1 MGPGNKPNILQLI
14 AGAEPLGAMRRA
26 YDSAGRTVLLRDMVG
41 GALSVYAAALIAR
54 TGGTHVFVAED
65 RDAAAYLLN
74 DFYALLDEK
83 QVYFFPGSY
92 KRSIVYGTEDAQG
105 VVQRTAALSALR
117 REMAAGEYRI
127 ICTYPEALAER
138 VTDPDS
144 MRRETVRVKV
154 GDRLAIGELEE
165 LLADSGFTKVD
176 FVYEPGQYSLRGGIF
191 DVFSFS
197 ESKPYRL
204 DFFGEEVDSIRRFE
218 ISSQLSAD
226 RLNEVEIVPNLNGFA
241 GDRISLLAFAGE
253 ATYWF
258 FDPDYVLRRVNDLRR
273 KVLGEMEEPAEIDTH
288 LVSRK
293 VLLQD
298 MAGMR
303 LFELRDSLKE
313 RPADATVA
321 FRMAPQPKFNKNF
334 ELLADDIISNGQR
347 GYKTY
352 ILSEN
357 RAQLERLENIF
368 YQSGRKEAQINPLPI
383 TLHEGFVDHDLK
395 LCFYTDH
402 QIFDRYQRYRINGE
416 IKRDEQMT
424 VAELNQLRM
433 GDYVVHIDH
442 GVGRFGGLVKINE
455 NGRTHEAIKLV
466 YRDGDVLFVNV
477 HSLHRI
483 SRYKSGDGEPP
494 KVYKLGSGAWQK
506 LKAATKKAVKDIS
519 RELIAL
525 YAKRKASQGFAFSAD
540 GYLQHELE
548 ASFRYEETPD
558 QQAAIEAV
566 KRDMESA
573 EPMDR
578 LVCGDVGFGKT
589 EVAIRAAFKA
599 ACDGKQTAV
608 LVPTTILALQ
618 HYRSFM
624 ERLRDFP
631 VKIEYLN
638 RTKSARETKQILA
651 DLEAGRIDILIGT
664 HKMLGKNV
672 RFHDLGLLV
681 IDEEQKFGVAAKE
694 KLTQLSVNVDTLTL
708 TATPIPRTLQF
719 SLMGSRDLSVISTPP
734 PNRQPIVTESH
745 VFSEEIVRDAVEAE
759 LARGGQVYFVHNRVE
774 DLQTVAGLITRVC
787 PKARVGVG
795 HGKMPAEQLERLVM
809 DFIYGEFDVLVSTT
823 IVENGIDIPNANT
836 IIVDGAQNYGLSD
849 LHQLRGRVG
858 RSDRKAYCYLLS
870 PPDELLGSDARRR
883 LRAIEEFS
891 DLGSGFNIAMQ
902 DLDIR
907 GAGNLLGAEQSGF
920 IADIGFETYQKIMR
934 EAVAELRAEG
944 LDVAGLSDREQEVV
958 EQLRYVEDAAVE
970 VDVEAELPDSYVS
983 QTAEKLRL
991 YRELDAM
998 RSEEE
1003 LQRFEQRLVDRF
1015 GALPQAA
1022 RELLDVVRL
1031 RWEAVRLGM
1040 ERVKVKNGLM
1050 IVHFVGDAASP
1061 FYKSEVFS
1069 ELLRRVTR
1077 RPDKFVLKQ
1086 HNNRLAMTVRGVTDI
1101 AGAWKILKSL
1111 YKEQDA

>member
-241 GDRISLLAFAGE
+241 GDRISLPAFAGE
-253 ATYWF
+253 VIYWF

-402 QIFDRYQRYRINGE
+402 QIFDRYQ
-416 IKRDEQMT
+416 
-424 VAELNQLRM
+424 
-433 GDYVVHIDH
+433 
-442 GVGRFGGLVKINE
+442 
-455 NGRTHEAIKLV
+455 
-466 YRDGDVLFVNV
+466 
-477 HSLHRI
+477 S
-483 SRYKSGDGEPP
+483 
-494 KVYKLGSGAWQK
+494 
-506 LKAATKKAVKDIS
+506 
-519 RELIAL
+519 
-525 YAKRKASQGFAFSAD
+525 
-540 GYLQHELE
+540 
-548 ASFRYEETPD
+548 
-558 QQAAIEAV
+558 
-566 KRDMESA
+566 
-573 EPMDR
+573 
-578 LVCGDVGFGKT
+578 
-589 EVAIRAAFKA
+589 
-599 ACDGKQTAV
+599 
-608 LVPTTILALQ
+608 
-618 HYRSFM
+618 
-624 ERLRDFP
+624 
-631 VKIEYLN
+631 
-638 RTKSARETKQILA
+638 
-651 DLEAGRIDILIGT
+651 
-664 HKMLGKNV
+664 
-672 RFHDLGLLV
+672 
-681 IDEEQKFGVAAKE
+681 
-694 KLTQLSVNVDTLTL
+694 
-708 TATPIPRTLQF
+708 
-719 SLMGSRDLSVISTPP
+719 
-734 PNRQPIVTESH
+734 
-745 VFSEEIVRDAVEAE
+745 
-759 LARGGQVYFVHNRVE
+759 
-774 DLQTVAGLITRVC
+774 
-787 PKARVGVG
+787 
-795 HGKMPAEQLERLVM
+795 
-809 DFIYGEFDVLVSTT
+809 
-823 IVENGIDIPNANT
+823 
-836 IIVDGAQNYGLSD
+836 
-849 LHQLRGRVG
+849 
-858 RSDRKAYCYLLS
+858 
-870 PPDELLGSDARRR
+870 
-883 LRAIEEFS
+883 
-891 DLGSGFNIAMQ
+891 
-902 DLDIR
+902 
-907 GAGNLLGAEQSGF
+907 
-920 IADIGFETYQKIMR
+920 
-934 EAVAELRAEG
+934 
-944 LDVAGLSDREQEVV
+944 
-958 EQLRYVEDAAVE
+958 
-970 VDVEAELPDSYVS
+970 
-983 QTAEKLRL
+983 
-991 YRELDAM
+991 
-998 RSEEE
+998 
-1003 LQRFEQRLVDRF
+1003 
-1015 GALPQAA
+1015 
-1022 RELLDVVRL
+1022 
-1031 RWEAVRLGM
+1031 
-1040 ERVKVKNGLM
+1040 
-1050 IVHFVGDAASP
+1050 
-1061 FYKSEVFS
+1061 
-1069 ELLRRVTR
+1069 
-1077 RPDKFVLKQ
+1077 
-1086 HNNRLAMTVRGVTDI
+1086 
-1101 AGAWKILKSL
+1101 
-1111 YKEQDA
+1111 

>member
-357 RAQLERLENIF
+357 PHLTNSQWGWPID
-368 YQSGRKEAQINPLPI
+368 PLGLRI
-383 TLHEGFVDHDLK
+383 TLNTL
-395 LCFYTDH
+395 Y
-402 QIFDRYQRYRINGE
+402 DRYQ
-416 IKRDEQMT
+416 KP
-424 VAELNQLRM
+424 
-433 GDYVVHIDH
+433 
-442 GVGRFGGLVKINE
+442 
-455 NGRTHEAIKLV
+455 
-466 YRDGDVLFVNV
+466 LF
-477 HSLHRI
+477 
-483 SRYKSGDGEPP
+483 
-494 KVYKLGSGAWQK
+494 
-506 LKAATKKAVKDIS
+506 
-519 RELIAL
+519 
-525 YAKRKASQGFAFSAD
+525 
-540 GYLQHELE
+540 
-548 ASFRYEETPD
+548 
-558 QQAAIEAV
+558 
-566 KRDMESA
+566 
-573 EPMDR
+573 
-578 LVCGDVGFGKT
+578 
-589 EVAIRAAFKA
+589 
-599 ACDGKQTAV
+599 
-608 LVPTTILALQ
+608 
-618 HYRSFM
+618 
-624 ERLRDFP
+624 
-631 VKIEYLN
+631 
-638 RTKSARETKQILA
+638 
-651 DLEAGRIDILIGT
+651 
-664 HKMLGKNV
+664 
-672 RFHDLGLLV
+672 
-681 IDEEQKFGVAAKE
+681 
-694 KLTQLSVNVDTLTL
+694 
-708 TATPIPRTLQF
+708 
-719 SLMGSRDLSVISTPP
+719 
-734 PNRQPIVTESH
+734 
-745 VFSEEIVRDAVEAE
+745 
-759 LARGGQVYFVHNRVE
+759 
-774 DLQTVAGLITRVC
+774 
-787 PKARVGVG
+787 
-795 HGKMPAEQLERLVM
+795 
-809 DFIYGEFDVLVSTT
+809 
-823 IVENGIDIPNANT
+823 IVENGL
-836 IIVDGAQNYGLSD
+836 GAKD
-849 LHQLRGRVG
+849 T
-858 RSDRKAYCYLLS
+858 
-870 PPDELLGSDARRR
+870 PDENGFVDDDYR
-883 LRAIEEFS
+883 IEYLKAHIEQVKLALDDGI
-891 DLGSGFNIAMQ
+891 DLMGYLTWGPIDVISATEGQMTK
-902 DLDIR
+902 R
-907 GAGNLLGAEQSGF
+907 YGF
-920 IADIGFETYQKIMR
+920 IYVDR
-934 EAVAELRAEG
+934 DDEG
-944 LDVAGLSDREQEVV
+944 KGTL
-958 EQLRYVEDAAVE
+958 
-970 VDVEAELPDSYVS
+970 
-983 QTAEKLRL
+983 K
-991 YRELDAM
+991 
-998 RSEEE
+998 RSKKKSFNWYKKVIQSNGEE
-1003 LQRFEQRLVDRF
+1003 LE
-1015 GALPQAA
+1015 
-1022 RELLDVVRL
+1022 
-1031 RWEAVRLGM
+1031 
-1040 ERVKVKNGLM
+1040 N
-1050 IVHFVGDAASP
+1050 I
-1061 FYKSEVFS
+1061 
-1069 ELLRRVTR
+1069 
-1077 RPDKFVLKQ
+1077 
-1086 HNNRLAMTVRGVTDI
+1086 
-1101 AGAWKILKSL
+1101 
-1111 YKEQDA
+1111 

>member
-455 NGRTHEAIKLV
+455 NGKVHEAIKLI
-466 YRDGDVLFVNV
+466 YKDNDVLFVHV
-477 HSLHRI
+477 HALHRI
-483 SRYKSGDGEPP
+483 SRYKSGEGEAP
-494 KVYKLGSGAWQK
+494 KIYKLGSGAWQK
-506 LKAATKKAVKDIS
+506 LKTATKKAVKDIS

-525 YAKRKASQGFAFSAD
+525 YAKRKASKGFAFSPD
-540 GYLQHELE
+540 TYLQQELE
-548 ASFRYEETPD
+548 ASFMWEDTPD
-558 QQAAIEAV
+558 QQTATQAV
-566 KRDMESA
+566 KRDMESNQ
-573 EPMDR
+573 PMDR
-578 LVCGDVGFGKT
+578 LICGDVGFGKT

-599 ACDGKQTAV
+599 ATDGKQVAV

-618 HYRSFM
+618 HYRSFVH
-624 ERLRDFP
+624 RLRDFP
-631 VKIEYLN
+631 VKVEYLN
-638 RTKSARETKQILA
+638 RTKSSKETSRILSELA
-651 DLEAGRIDILIGT
+651 EGRIDILIGT
-664 HKMLGKNV
+664 HKILGKQV
-672 RFHDLGLLV
+672 KFHDLGLLI

-694 KLTQLSVNVDTLTL
+694 KLRQLRAEIDTLTL
-708 TATPIPRTLQF
+708 TATPIPRTLAMTLYGDLDVSVIDELPPGRRPIKTFHYTDAARLKLFGFMRQEIAKGRQVYVVYPLIKE
-719 SLMGSRDLSVISTPP
+719 SEAMDYKDLTDGYEAISRDFPLP
-734 PNRQPIVTESH
+734 QYVTA
-745 VFSEEIVRDAVEAE
+745 I
-759 LARGGQVYFVHNRVE
+759 
-774 DLQTVAGLITRVC
+774 C
-787 PKARVGVG
+787 
-795 HGKMPAEQLERLVM
+795 HGKMKPADKEESMRQFKQGEAHILVATSV
-809 DFIYGEFDVLVSTT
+809 IEVGVDV
-823 IVENGIDIPNANT
+823 PNAT
-836 IIVDGAQNYGLSD
+836 VMVIESAERFGLSQ

-858 RSDRKAYCYLLS
+858 RGAADSCCILISDNVNEPVRERLQFLCRTPDGFAVAKYDLETRGPGDFFGAAQHGLPTLRVADLVQDTKTLRVAQDEAKALLAKDPNLIDPAHRALS
-870 PPDELLGSDARRR
+870 DEVER
-883 LRAIEEFS
+883 L
-891 DLGSGFNIAMQ
+891 
-902 DLDIR
+902 
-907 GAGNLLGAEQSGF
+907 
-920 IADIGFETYQKIMR
+920 FET
-934 EAVAELRAEG
+934 
-944 LDVAGLSDREQEVV
+944 
-958 EQLRYVEDAAVE
+958 
-970 VDVEAELPDSYVS
+970 
-983 QTAEKLRL
+983 
-991 YRELDAM
+991 
-998 RSEEE
+998 
-1003 LQRFEQRLVDRF
+1003 
-1015 GALPQAA
+1015 
-1022 RELLDVVRL
+1022 
-1031 RWEAVRLGM
+1031 
-1040 ERVKVKNGLM
+1040 
-1050 IVHFVGDAASP
+1050 
-1061 FYKSEVFS
+1061 
-1069 ELLRRVTR
+1069 
-1077 RPDKFVLKQ
+1077 
-1086 HNNRLAMTVRGVTDI
+1086 
-1101 AGAWKILKSL
+1101 AGAMN
-1111 YKEQDA
+1111 

>member
-1 MGPGNKPNILQLI
+1 
-14 AGAEPLGAMRRA
+14 MRRA

-241 GDRISLLAFAGE
+241 GDRISLPAFAGE
-253 ATYWF
+253 VIYWF

-321 FRMAPQPKFNKNF
+321 FRTAPQPKFNKNF

-383 TLHEGFVDHDLK
+383 TLHEGFIDHDLK

-455 NGRTHEAIKLV
+455 NGKVHEAIKLI
-466 YRDGDVLFVNV
+466 YKDNDVLFVHV
-477 HSLHRI
+477 HALHRI
-483 SRYKSGDGEPP
+483 SRYKSGEGEAP
-494 KVYKLGSGAWQK
+494 KIYKLGSGAWQK
-506 LKAATKKAVKDIS
+506 LKTATKKAVKDIS
-519 RELIAL
+519 
-525 YAKRKASQGFAFSAD
+525 QVMM
-540 GYLQHELE
+540 QV
-548 ASFRYEETPD
+548 
-558 QQAAIEAV
+558 AV
-566 KRDMESA
+566 
-573 EPMDR
+573 
-578 LVCGDVGFGKT
+578 
-589 EVAIRAAFKA
+589 
-599 ACDGKQTAV
+599 
-608 LVPTTILALQ
+608 
-618 HYRSFM
+618 
-624 ERLRDFP
+624 
-631 VKIEYLN
+631 
-638 RTKSARETKQILA
+638 SARAI
-651 DLEAGRIDILIGT
+651 
-664 HKMLGKNV
+664 
-672 RFHDLGLLV
+672 LGLP
-681 IDEEQKFGVAAKE
+681 
-694 KLTQLSVNVDTLTL
+694 TL
-708 TATPIPRTLQF
+708 
-719 SLMGSRDLSVISTPP
+719 
-734 PNRQPIVTESH
+734 
-745 VFSEEIVRDAVEAE
+745 
-759 LARGGQVYFVHNRVE
+759 Y
-774 DLQTVAGLITRVC
+774 
-787 PKARVGVG
+787 
-795 HGKMPAEQLERLVM
+795 
-809 DFIYGEFDVLVSTT
+809 
-823 IVENGIDIPNANT
+823 
-836 IIVDGAQNYGLSD
+836 
-849 LHQLRGRVG
+849 
-858 RSDRKAYCYLLS
+858 
-870 PPDELLGSDARRR
+870 
-883 LRAIEEFS
+883 
-891 DLGSGFNIAMQ
+891 
-902 DLDIR
+902 
-907 GAGNLLGAEQSGF
+907 
-920 IADIGFETYQKIMR
+920 
-934 EAVAELRAEG
+934 
-944 LDVAGLSDREQEVV
+944 
-958 EQLRYVEDAAVE
+958 
-970 VDVEAELPDSYVS
+970 
-983 QTAEKLRL
+983 
-991 YRELDAM
+991 
-998 RSEEE
+998 
-1003 LQRFEQRLVDRF
+1003 
-1015 GALPQAA
+1015 
-1022 RELLDVVRL
+1022 
-1031 RWEAVRLGM
+1031 
-1040 ERVKVKNGLM
+1040 
-1050 IVHFVGDAASP
+1050 
-1061 FYKSEVFS
+1061 
-1069 ELLRRVTR
+1069 
-1077 RPDKFVLKQ
+1077 
-1086 HNNRLAMTVRGVTDI
+1086 
-1101 AGAWKILKSL
+1101 
-1111 YKEQDA
+1111 

>member
-455 NGRTHEAIKLV
+455 NGKVHEAIKLI
-466 YRDGDVLFVNV
+466 YKDNDVLFVHV
-477 HSLHRI
+477 HALHRI
-483 SRYKSGDGEPP
+483 SRYKSGEGEAP
-494 KVYKLGSGAWQK
+494 KIYKLGSGAWQK
-506 LKAATKKAVKDIS
+506 LKTATKKAVKDIS

-525 YAKRKASQGFAFSAD
+525 YAKRKASKGFAFFAGYLFAAGAGSFVHVGGYARSADRDAGRQAGHGVQSAD
-540 GYLQHELE
+540 G
-548 ASFRYEETPD
+548 SFDLRRCGLRQDRSGDPSGVQGRDRRQAGGRAGAYDDSGPATLPLLRTSAPGFSREGRISQPD
-558 QQAAIEAV
+558 QVFE
-566 KRDMESA
+566 RD
-573 EPMDR
+573 
-578 LVCGDVGFGKT
+578 
-589 EVAIRAAFKA
+589 
-599 ACDGKQTAV
+599 
-608 LVPTTILALQ
+608 VP
-618 HYRSFM
+618 H
-624 ERLRDFP
+624 
-631 VKIEYLN
+631 
-638 RTKSARETKQILA
+638 
-651 DLEAGRIDILIGT
+651 
-664 HKMLGKNV
+664 
-672 RFHDLGLLV
+672 
-681 IDEEQKFGVAAKE
+681 
-694 KLTQLSVNVDTLTL
+694 
-708 TATPIPRTLQF
+708 PI
-719 SLMGSRDLSVISTPP
+719 
-734 PNRQPIVTESH
+734 
-745 VFSEEIVRDAVEAE
+745 
-759 LARGGQVYFVHNRVE
+759 
-774 DLQTVAGLITRVC
+774 
-787 PKARVGVG
+787 
-795 HGKMPAEQLERLVM
+795 
-809 DFIYGEFDVLVSTT
+809 
-823 IVENGIDIPNANT
+823 
-836 IIVDGAQNYGLSD
+836 
-849 LHQLRGRVG
+849 
-858 RSDRKAYCYLLS
+858 
-870 PPDELLGSDARRR
+870 
-883 LRAIEEFS
+883 
-891 DLGSGFNIAMQ
+891 
-902 DLDIR
+902 
-907 GAGNLLGAEQSGF
+907 
-920 IADIGFETYQKIMR
+920 
-934 EAVAELRAEG
+934 
-944 LDVAGLSDREQEVV
+944 
-958 EQLRYVEDAAVE
+958 
-970 VDVEAELPDSYVS
+970 
-983 QTAEKLRL
+983 
-991 YRELDAM
+991 
-998 RSEEE
+998 
-1003 LQRFEQRLVDRF
+1003 
-1015 GALPQAA
+1015 
-1022 RELLDVVRL
+1022 
-1031 RWEAVRLGM
+1031 
-1040 ERVKVKNGLM
+1040 
-1050 IVHFVGDAASP
+1050 
-1061 FYKSEVFS
+1061 
-1069 ELLRRVTR
+1069 
-1077 RPDKFVLKQ
+1077 
-1086 HNNRLAMTVRGVTDI
+1086 
-1101 AGAWKILKSL
+1101 
-1111 YKEQDA
+1111 

>member
-455 NGRTHEAIKLV
+455 NGKVHEAIKLI
-466 YRDGDVLFVNV
+466 YKDNDVLFVHV
-477 HSLHRI
+477 HALHRI
-483 SRYKSGDGEPP
+483 SRYKSGEGEAP
-494 KVYKLGSGAWQK
+494 KIYKLGSGAWQK
-506 LKAATKKAVKDIS
+506 LKTATKKAVKDIS

-525 YAKRKASQGFAFSAD
+525 YAKRKASKGFAFSPD
-540 GYLQHELE
+540 TYLQQELE
-548 ASFRYEETPD
+548 ASFMWEDTPD
-558 QQAAIEAV
+558 QQTATQAV
-566 KRDMESA
+566 KRDMESNQ
-573 EPMDR
+573 PMDR
-578 LVCGDVGFGKT
+578 LICGDVGFGKT

-599 ACDGKQTAV
+599 ATDGKQVAV
-608 LVPTTILALQ
+608 LVPTTILAWQ
-618 HYRSFM
+618 HYTTILSRM
-624 ERLRDFP
+624 EAFP
-631 VKIEYLN
+631 VKAGLLS
-638 RTKSARETKQILA
+638 RFASARQQKETIKGLA
-651 DLEAGRIDILIGT
+651 AGTVDVVVGT
-664 HKMLGKNV
+664 HRMLQKDV
-672 RFHDLGLLV
+672 KFHDLGLV
-681 IDEEQKFGVAAKE
+681 IIDEEQRFGVKHKE
-694 KLTQLSVNVDTLTL
+694 KLKENFIGVDMLTL
-708 TATPIPRTLQF
+708 SATPIPRTLNMAM
-719 SLMGSRDLSVISTPP
+719 SGLRDMSTIEEPP
-734 PNRQPIVTESH
+734 FERRPIETYVMEY
-745 VFSEEIVRDAVEAE
+745 DAGVVAEALRRE
-759 LARGGQVYFVHNRVE
+759 LDRGGQAYYIHNRI
-774 DLQTVAGLITRVC
+774 D
-787 PKARVGVG
+787 
-795 HGKMPAEQLERLVM
+795 
-809 DFIYGEFDVLVSTT
+809 T
-823 IVENGIDIPNANT
+823 IDQCA
-836 IIVDGAQNYGLSD
+836 AKL
-849 LHQLRGRVG
+849 
-858 RSDRKAYCYLLS
+858 A
-870 PPDELLGSDARRR
+870 ELLPGARIATAHGRMDEAT
-883 LRAIEEFS
+883 L
-891 DLGSGFNIAMQ
+891 SG
-902 DLDIR
+902 
-907 GAGNLLGAEQSGF
+907 
-920 IADIGFETYQKIMR
+920 
-934 EAVAELRAEG
+934 
-944 LDVAGLSDREQEVV
+944 
-958 EQLRYVEDAAVE
+958 
-970 VDVEAELPDSYVS
+970 
-983 QTAEKLRL
+983 
-991 YRELDAM
+991 
-998 RSEEE
+998 
-1003 LQRFEQRLVDRF
+1003 
-1015 GALPQAA
+1015 
-1022 RELLDVVRL
+1022 
-1031 RWEAVRLGM
+1031 
-1040 ERVKVKNGLM
+1040 
-1050 IVHFVGDAASP
+1050 
-1061 FYKSEVFS
+1061 
-1069 ELLRRVTR
+1069 
-1077 RPDKFVLKQ
+1077 
-1086 HNNRLAMTVRGVTDI
+1086 
-1101 AGAWKILKSL
+1101 
-1111 YKEQDA
+1111 

>member
-455 NGRTHEAIKLV
+455 NGKVHEAIKLI
-466 YRDGDVLFVNV
+466 YKDNDVLFVHV
-477 HSLHRI
+477 HALHRI
-483 SRYKSGDGEPP
+483 SRYKSGEGEAP
-494 KVYKLGSGAWQK
+494 KIYKLGSGAWQK
-506 LKAATKKAVKDIS
+506 LKTATKKAVKDIS

-525 YAKRKASQGFAFSAD
+525 YAKRKASKGFAFSPD
-540 GYLQHELE
+540 TYLQQELE
-548 ASFRYEETPD
+548 ASFMWEDTPD
-558 QQAAIEAV
+558 QQTATQAV
-566 KRDMESA
+566 KRDMESNQ
-573 EPMDR
+573 PMDR
-578 LVCGDVGFGKT
+578 LICGDVGFGKT

-599 ACDGKQTAV
+599 ATDGKQVAV

-618 HYRSFM
+618 HYRSFVH
-624 ERLRDFP
+624 RLRDFP
-631 VKIEYLN
+631 VKVEYLN
-638 RTKSARETKQILA
+638 RTKSSKETSRILSELA
-651 DLEAGRIDILIGT
+651 EGRIDILIGT
-664 HKMLGKNV
+664 HKILGKQV
-672 RFHDLGLLV
+672 KFHDLGLLI

-694 KLTQLSVNVDTLTL
+694 KLTQMSVNVDTLTL
-708 TATPIPRTLQF
+708 TATPIPRTLAMTLYGDLDVSVIDELPPGRRPIKTVHYTDAARLRLFGFMKQEIAKGRQVYVVYPLIKE
-719 SLMGSRDLSVISTPP
+719 SEAMDYKDLTDGYEAISRDFPLPEY
-734 PNRQPIVTESH
+734 VTT
-745 VFSEEIVRDAVEAE
+745 I
-759 LARGGQVYFVHNRVE
+759 
-774 DLQTVAGLITRVC
+774 C
-787 PKARVGVG
+787 
-795 HGKMPAEQLERLVM
+795 HGKMKPADKEESMRQ
-809 DFIYGEFDVLVSTT
+809 FKSGEADIMVATSVIEVGVDV
-823 IVENGIDIPNANT
+823 PNAT
-836 IIVDGAQNYGLSD
+836 VMVIESAERFGLSQ

-858 RSDRKAYCYLLS
+858 RGGEQSYCILMSGEKLS
-870 PPDELLGSDARRR
+870 KESRARLDAMCETNDGFRLAEL
-883 LRAIEEFS
+883 
-891 DLGSGFNIAMQ
+891 DLK
-902 DLDIR
+902 LR
-907 GAGNLLGAEQSGF
+907 GAGDINGTLQSGMAF
-920 IADIGFETYQKIMR
+920 DLKIANPTLDVQILTVSR
-934 EAVAELRAEG
+934 EAAAGILSSDRGLSLPEHRGLRELRRRYSG
-944 LDVAGLSDREQEVV
+944 REEI
-958 EQLRYVEDAAVE
+958 DF
-970 VDVEAELPDSYVS
+970 S
-983 QTAEKLRL
+983 
-991 YRELDAM
+991 
-998 RSEEE
+998 
-1003 LQRFEQRLVDRF
+1003 
-1015 GALPQAA
+1015 
-1022 RELLDVVRL
+1022 
-1031 RWEAVRLGM
+1031 
-1040 ERVKVKNGLM
+1040 M
-1050 IVHFVGDAASP
+1050 IS
-1061 FYKSEVFS
+1061 
-1069 ELLRRVTR
+1069 
-1077 RPDKFVLKQ
+1077 
-1086 HNNRLAMTVRGVTDI
+1086 
-1101 AGAWKILKSL
+1101 
-1111 YKEQDA
+1111 